1 MVNLELYKIFLEV
14 AETGSITKASIN
26 LHISQPAVTKHIKN
40 LEFELGGSL
49 FIRTNTGMVLNNQGN
64 ELYIYIK
71 QAITLIEAGENK
83 FKNLEDLEK
92 GIIRIGISTTLT
104 RKFLFEYI
112 KKFHKLYPNILV
124 EIDTDPTLELI
135 KKMKQGKLDFIIAKI
150 IKKNDKEIEYEL
162 LGEMH
167 DAFVVNEDYKEL
179 INKKIDVKDIIN
191 YPLLIQAEPSNSR
204 YSFDLYCKDN
214 NIDLNIAMNIASSNL
229 LIDFIKV
236 GYGIGFL
243 TEEYIEDE
251 LKNKILYK
259 LDITPKIPSKK
270 FGIMK
275 LKSNILSFSANKL
288 LEIIIYSETK
298 KELVF

>member
-1 MVNLELYKIFLEV
+1 MINLELYRIFLEV
-14 AETGSITKASIN
+14 AETGSITKASNN

-40 LEFELGGSL
+40 LEAELGGVL
-49 FIRTNTGMVLNNQGN
+49 FIRTNTGMTLNNQGN

-71 QAITLIEAGENK
+71 QALTLIDTGENK

-135 KKMKQGKLDFIIAKI
+135 KKMKQGKIDFIIAKI
-150 IKKNDKEIEYEL
+150 TKQNDKELDYDI
-162 LGEMH
+162 LGELH
-167 DAFVVNEDYKEL
+167 DVFVVNEDYKKL
-179 INKKIDVKDIIN
+179 INKKISINELIN
-191 YPLLIQAEPSNSR
+191 YPLLIQTEPSNSR
-204 YSFDLYCKDN
+204 YSFNAYCKEN
-214 NIDLNIAMNIASSNL
+214 NVDLNIAMNIASSSL

-236 GYGIGFL
+236 GYGVGFL
-243 TEEYIEDE
+243 TEEYIKDE
-251 LKNKILYK
+251 LNNKTLYK
-259 LDITPKIPSKK
+259 LDIAPKVPSNK

-275 LKSNILSFSANKL
+275 LKNNILSFSANKL
-288 LEIIIYSETK
+288 VEIIIYSETK
-298 KELVF
+298 KT